1 MIWRLEWGPLVY
13 RDVLHL
19 PWRTAGELC
28 ATVMDFAKTGRGPV
42 SRVSRH
48 EPQRLK
54 LVVTGAVALMN
65 ADPASGVLLV
75 TRTFRRQ

>member
-54 LVVTGAVALMN
+54 LVVTGAVSIWRA
-65 ADPASGVLLV
+65 
-75 TRTFRRQ
+75 